1 MDYGTGAT
9 DPQARIERLE
19 SQLKAFR
26 VILVFVFFM
35 LFSLFWRQIRPG
47 IVRASQFE
55 VVDGAG
61 KTVAELSQKNGG
73 AHLILYGTSHE
84 PAGEF
89 SVVGSDASIVLYDGE
104 RKQRAA
110 LAMMVGAPTL
120 VMHDAEGDVR
130 ALLTAG
136 DYNSLFGVK
145 DKDGFATILG
155 NAIDETRKIEKVDGK
170 DVPHDTVKITSG
182 VSIRIQDAKR
192 NVLWKAP

>member
-1 MDYGTGAT
+1 MDYGV
-9 DPQARIERLE
+9 RIFH
-19 SQLKAFR
+19 A
-26 VILVFVFFM
+26 V
-35 LFSLFWRQIRPG
+35 FWRQIRPG

-104 RKQRAA
+104 WKQRAA

-136 DYNSLFGVK
+136 DYNSLFLGERQGWIRHHPWKCNRRNPK
-145 DKDGFATILG
+145 D
-155 NAIDETRKIEKVDGK
+155 RK
-170 DVPHDTVKITSG
+170 S
-182 VSIRIQDAKR
+182 
-192 NVLWKAP
+192 